1 MSHTDRRLQN
11 HTDEGPPPHP
21 HILMQQKAEIHLDS
35 PRKSQLMSL
44 LQILQGFLSVYI
56 NTYLKKVGCRIVPR
70 VQTVRA
76 AG

>member
-1 MSHTDRRLQN
+1 MKVPR
-11 HTDEGPPPHP
+11 HP
-21 HILMQQKAEIHLDS
+21 HILMQQKAEISLDS